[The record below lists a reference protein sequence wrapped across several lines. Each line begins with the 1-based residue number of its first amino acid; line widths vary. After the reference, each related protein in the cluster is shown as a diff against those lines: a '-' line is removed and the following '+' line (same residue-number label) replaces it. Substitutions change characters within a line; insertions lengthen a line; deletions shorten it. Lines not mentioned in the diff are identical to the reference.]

1 MEPFYFSYPLCI
13 SVYESAKCKS
23 YASNIT
29 RHRTVTPIPCPQC
42 VDVVFCSKTCRNAA
56 IYGYHKFECGLLE
69 TIWKSGSSINCH
81 MAMRL
86 ISQRPL
92 SYFKSIQDQ
101 LIDNLGFD
109 DIKKLVNMEKTK
121 FIHCEIQIQVVN

>member
-1 MEPFYFSYPLCI
+1 
-13 SVYESAKCKS
+13 
-23 YASNIT
+23 
-29 RHRTVTPIPCPQC
+29 
-42 VDVVFCSKTCRNAA
+42 
-56 IYGYHKFECGLLE
+56 
-69 TIWKSGSSINCH
+69 